1 MANPINANNFSEVF
15 QLQKSHALQLRKSPV
30 TNRREQLKKIKH
42 WILKNQQ
49 LIREAIYADFQKPG
63 EEVDS
68 CDIYPVLSEINH
80 TITHLNDWTKP
91 VKADAPITLIGTS
104 AEIRYEPKGVC
115 LILAPWNF
123 PFNLAIGPL
132 VSCIAAGNTA
142 IIKPSE
148 ITPATS
154 DLILKMICEIFR
166 PEEVCVFTGGVEVAS
181 ALLSLPFDHIFFTGS
196 PRVGKLVMKAAAE
209 NLSSV
214 CLELGGKSPAI
225 IHSDVNISDA
235 ARRIAFGKFVNNGQ
249 TCIAPDYLFVH
260 RSVSEKFLSA
270 LVSETT
276 RLFGDRSV
284 VAVDSKSYGRISSA
298 QHFDRLQRML
308 DEALKADW
316 KPVLSGINQAATRF
330 FHPTILM
337 GSQKNLQLMDEE
349 IFGPILPVL
358 LYEDLSE
365 TIEFI
370 NARPKPLALYV
381 FSSSKA
387 VCNLV
392 TSNTSSGSVCFNEC
406 LIQYMHPN
414 LPFGGVNFSGI
425 GKAHGRFGFIGFSNE
440 KAVVSQKSGFAT
452 SYLFHPPYRSWF
464 KFMMRTL
471 FRWF

>member
-1 MANPINANNFSEVF
+1 MANSTTELYSEVF
-15 QLQKSHALQLRKSPV
+15 QLQKNHSLALRTSTVKSRK
-30 TNRREQLKKIKH
+30 EKLKKLKL
-42 WILKNQQ
+42 WILNNQQ
-49 LIREAIYADFQKPG
+49 SIREAIHIDFQKPA

-80 TITHLNDWTKP
+80 ALTNLDDWAKP
-91 VKADAPITLIGTS
+91 QKVDAPITLIGTK

-123 PFNLAIGPL
+123 PFNLAAGPL

-154 DLILKMICEIFR
+154 DLIKKMISEIFR
-166 PEEVCVFTGGVEVAS
+166 PEEVAVFTGGAETAVG
-181 ALLSLPFDHIFFTGS
+181 LLTLPFDHIFFTGS
-196 PRVGKLVMKAAAE
+196 PKVGKLVMKAAAE

-260 RSVSEKFLSA
+260 RSVADKFLSA

-276 RLFGDRSV
+276 RLFGNGT
-284 VAVDSKSYGRISSA
+284 AVPADAKSYGRISNQ
-298 QHFDRLQRML
+298 QHFQRLQNIL
-308 DEALKADW
+308 DEAIKQEW
-316 KPVLSGINQAATRF
+316 KPILSGTNLPETRF
-330 FHPTILM
+330 FHPAILM
-337 GSQKNLQLMDEE
+337 GSEKNVQLMDEE
-349 IFGPILPVL
+349 IFGPILPVML
-358 LYEDLSE
+358 FDNIND
-365 TIEFI
+365 TISFI
-370 NARPKPLALYV
+370 NSRPKPLALYV
-381 FSSSKA
+381 FSSSKKI
-387 VCNLV
+387 CNQI
-392 TSNTSSGSVCFNEC
+392 TASTSSGSVCFNEC
-406 LIQYMHPN
+406 LVQYMHPN

-425 GKAHGRFGFIGFSNE
+425 GKAHGKFGFIGFSNE
-440 KAVVSQKSGFAT
+440 KALVSQKSGFAT

-464 KFMMRTL
+464 RLMMRTL